1 MSDKNIYQKMSEIT
15 TTINKV
21 AKNLKVGVGQNQYKA
36 VGEADILE
44 AVKPIEAEH
53 GVYSYPASRKVVKE
67 EDYITKSEYNG
78 KVTERTNLFLR
89 IETVYRF
96 VNVDKP
102 EEYIEIIGYGDG
114 MDTQDKA
121 PGKAMT
127 YSDKYCLMKAYKIE
141 TGDDPDQKASEEVKR
156 AKKPEPKEEKIAPE
170 TVKNITELIT
180 VSDSDVNALLKYY
193 GVKDLSE
200 MTRTQGE
207 DCKRKLNT
215 KLDKMENEKE
225 GYQQLDDVPLQ

>member
-1 MSDKNIYQKMSEIT
+1 MKKLVEIQ
-15 TTINKV
+15 NE
-21 AKNLKVGVGQNQYKA
+21 LKVPKGNLNKFGNYKYRS
-36 VGEADILE
+36 VEDILE

-127 YSDKYCLMKAYKIE
+127 YSDK
-141 TGDDPDQKASEEVKR
+141 
-156 AKKPEPKEEKIAPE
+156 
-170 TVKNITELIT
+170 
-180 VSDSDVNALLKYY
+180 
-193 GVKDLSE
+193 
-200 MTRTQGE
+200 
-207 DCKRKLNT
+207 
-215 KLDKMENEKE
+215 
-225 GYQQLDDVPLQ
+225 